1 MKKLLSMGL
10 CLILV
15 FLLSGCTLAG
25 NLYRDGKK
33 NFLDG
38 NYEEA
43 AADFDQ
49 AIKANPNRA
58 DYYIDYGLT
67 LIKLDRYED
76 ALILFDKA
84 YVNKDMVI
92 TNQNNKRMYRGKG
105 ITYYYMHDYEKAIE
119 EFGKALK
126 IKGLTDLDQD
136 ILYYAGSAQMII
148 GDYGEAVKTYTR
160 LVNQNSKD
168 DLAYDNRAFC
178 YRILGEYEKSL
189 ADYDMAIKL
198 RPDGYNHY
206 FGKYCLLT
214 EQGEDAAAAEVLTK
228 ASEIEVK
235 TSEDQ
240 YNTAK
245 LHYFQGDY
253 ESALAQFNDGFANGF
268 QEAYYYIGEIY
279 RTKKD
284 YPKAIY
290 YYETYMDAGKPATSE
305 VYNQIGTCLIKT
317 GQYEEALNYL
327 EQGIAYHQA
336 GTIQTLK
343 RNEIVALERL
353 GRFEEADDKLSDYIK
368 QYPVEDNAVKESE
381 FIKTRLMISELPGD
395 K

>member
-1 MKKLLSMGL
+1 MKKLLSMGI

-15 FLLSGCTLAG
+15 IMLSGCTLSG
-25 NLYRDGKK
+25 SLYQDGKK
-33 NFLDG
+33 SFLDG
-38 NYEEA
+38 NYEDA
-43 AADFDQ
+43 AADFEQ

-67 LIKLDRYED
+67 LTKLGRYEE
-76 ALILFDKA
+76 ALAEFDKA
-84 YVNKDMVI
+84 YVNKDI
-92 TNQNNKRMYRGKG
+92 IIANRNNKRMYRGKG
-105 ITYYYMHDYEKAIE
+105 ITYYYMLDYIKAIE
-119 EFGKALK
+119 EFGNALK
-126 IKGLTDLDQD
+126 IRELPDLDQD
-136 ILYYAGSAQMII
+136 ILHYAGSALMII
-148 GDYGEAVKTYTR
+148 GDYEEAVKTYTR
-160 LVNQNSKD
+160 LVDLDGKD
-168 DLAYDNRAFC
+168 DIAYDSRAFC

-198 RPDGYNHY
+198 KPNGYNHY
-206 FGKYCLLT
+206 FGKYSLLM
-214 EQGEDAAAAEVLTK
+214 EQGDTAVAAEVLTK
-228 ASEIEVK
+228 ASEIEIK

-253 ESALAQFNDGFANGF
+253 ETALAEFNDGFANGF

-279 RTKKD
+279 RIKKD

-290 YYETYMDAGKPATSE
+290 YYETYMGAGKPATSE

-336 GTIQTLK
+336 GVIQTLK
-343 RNEIVALERL
+343 RNEIIAYERL
-353 GRFEEADDKLSDYIK
+353 GKFDEADEKLADYIS
-368 QYPVEDNAVKESE
+368 QYPKDETVIKESK
-381 FIKTRLMISELPGD
+381 FIESRLMTEELPED
-395 K
+395 

>member
-1 MKKLLSMGL
+1 MKKLLSMGI

-15 FLLSGCTLAG
+15 IMLSGCALSG
-25 NLYRDGKK
+25 SLYQDGKK
-33 NFLDG
+33 SFLDG
-38 NYEEA
+38 NYEDA
-43 AADFDQ
+43 AADFEQ

-67 LIKLDRYED
+67 LTKLGRYEE
-76 ALILFDKA
+76 ALAEFDKA
-84 YVNKDMVI
+84 YVNKDI
-92 TNQNNKRMYRGKG
+92 IIANRNNKRMYRGKG
-105 ITYYYMHDYEKAIE
+105 ITYYYMLDYIKAIE
-119 EFGKALK
+119 EFGNALK
-126 IKGLTDLDQD
+126 IRELPDLDQD
-136 ILYYAGSAQMII
+136 ILHYAGSALMII
-148 GDYGEAVKTYTR
+148 GDYEEAVKTYTR
-160 LVNQNSKD
+160 LVDLDGKD
-168 DLAYDNRAFC
+168 DIAYDSRAFC

-198 RPDGYNHY
+198 KPNGYNHY
-206 FGKYCLLT
+206 FGKYSLLM
-214 EQGEDAAAAEVLTK
+214 EQGDTAVAAEVLTK
-228 ASEIEVK
+228 ASEIEIK

-253 ESALAQFNDGFANGF
+253 ETALAEFNDGFANGF

-279 RTKKD
+279 RIKKD

-290 YYETYMDAGKPATSE
+290 YYETYMGAGKPATSE

-336 GTIQTLK
+336 GVIQTLK
-343 RNEIVALERL
+343 RNEIIAYERL
-353 GRFEEADDKLSDYIK
+353 GKFDVADEKLADYIS
-368 QYPVEDNAVKESE
+368 QYPKDETVIKESK
-381 FIKTRLMISELPGD
+381 FIESRLMTEELPED
-395 K
+395 

>member
-1 MKKLLSMGL
+1 MKKLLSMGI

-15 FLLSGCTLAG
+15 IMLSGCTLSG
-25 NLYRDGKK
+25 SLYQDGKK
-33 NFLDG
+33 SFLDG
-38 NYEEA
+38 NYEDA
-43 AADFDQ
+43 AADFEQ

-67 LIKLDRYED
+67 MTKLGRYEE
-76 ALILFDKA
+76 ALAEFDKA
-84 YVNKDMVI
+84 YVNKDI
-92 TNQNNKRMYRGKG
+92 IIANRNNKRMYRGKG
-105 ITYYYMHDYEKAIE
+105 ITYYYMLDYIKAIE
-119 EFGKALK
+119 EFGNALK
-126 IKGLTDLDQD
+126 IRELPDLDQD
-136 ILYYAGSAQMII
+136 ILHYAGSALMII
-148 GDYGEAVKTYTR
+148 GDYEEAVKTYTR
-160 LVNQNSKD
+160 LVDLDGKD
-168 DLAYDNRAFC
+168 DIAYDSRAFC

-198 RPDGYNHY
+198 KPNGYNHY
-206 FGKYCLLT
+206 FGKYSLLM
-214 EQGEDAAAAEVLTK
+214 EQGDTAVAAEVLTK
-228 ASEIEVK
+228 ASEIEIK

-253 ESALAQFNDGFANGF
+253 ETALAEFNDGFANGF

-279 RTKKD
+279 RIKKD

-290 YYETYMDAGKPATSE
+290 YYETYMGAGKPATSE

-336 GTIQTLK
+336 GAIQTLK
-343 RNEIVALERL
+343 RNEIIAYERL
-353 GRFEEADDKLSDYIK
+353 GKFDEADEKLADYIS
-368 QYPVEDNAVKESE
+368 QYPKDETVLKESK
-381 FIKTRLMISELPGD
+381 FIESRLMTEELPED
-395 K
+395 